1 VKSVGLF
8 LLALALFVVSP
19 KTAFAVVSDSI
30 PAPTSVTFSDGA
42 VATPY
47 DHCGDGDICAT
58 IAYPNGDVL
67 SIYSEGAAY
76 CQPYLLHFVLMHGE
90 HTVYEFSRMINHD
103 VVKPGMIGTR
113 CGNSHA
119 TQMTMD
125 HGLVHMTVDERLD
138 GSLWT
143 TFSPTK
149 QALLLQ
155 AQPEPQQ

>member
-1 VKSVGLF
+1 MKSAAFFCIAVAILI
-8 LLALALFVVSP
+8 VSP
-19 KTAFAVVSDSI
+19 KIARAVVPDSV
-30 PAPTSVTFSDGA
+30 PAPKSITFSDGA

-58 IAYPNGDVL
+58 IAYSNGDLL

-76 CQPYLLHFVLMHGE
+76 CQPYYLHFVLTHGE
-90 HTVYEFSRMINHD
+90 RTVLEFSRMINHD

-143 TFSPTK
+143 TFSPTR
-149 QALLLQ
+149 QAIPREQ
-155 AQPEPQQ
+155 QPEPQQ

>member
-1 VKSVGLF
+1 MINR
-8 LLALALFVVSP
+8 LLPVVAIVAAAAIMPHASS
-19 KTAFAVVSDSI
+19 AVVSDKVPSPKPI
-30 PAPTSVTFSDGA
+30 TFSDGA

-47 DHCGDGDICAT
+47 DHCGDGDVCAT
-58 IAYPNGDVL
+58 IAYSNGNLL

-76 CQPYLLHFVLMHGE
+76 CQPYFLHFVLTHGE
-90 HTVYEFSRMINHD
+90 HTIYEFTRMINHD

-143 TFSPTK
+143 TFSQTK
-149 QALLLQ
+149 QALPQ
-155 AQPEPQQ
+155 EPTESQQ